1 MKARKVSV
9 LLAGAGLYL
18 ALPYA
23 SAGELAVSPCP
34 PQLVILS
41 QLLSPE
47 ADADTE
53 NMVGNME
60 IHNRYPEVPLE
71 RISIFAGELSIKT
84 SGVDLPSSERKLPDG
99 GLTVYY
105 DRFTPDI
112 AETHDYWIVCN
123 YFGSTVVLTQKIP
136 KNVMRCEVKYTND
149 VTAQDYATI
158 KCFDTP
164 RKME

>member
-1 MKARKVSV
+1 MKARKVSI
-9 LLAGAGLYL
+9 LLAGLYL
-18 ALPYA
+18 TLSYA
-23 SAGELAVSPCP
+23 SAGELAVSQCP

-41 QLLSPE
+41 QVLSPE
-47 ADADTE
+47 ADAETE

-60 IHNRYPEVPLE
+60 IHNWYPEVPLE
-71 RISIFAGELSIKT
+71 RISILAGELLIKT
-84 SGVDLPSSERKLPDG
+84 SGVDVPSSERKLPNG
-99 GLTVYY
+99 ELIVYY

-112 AETHDYWIVCN
+112 AGAHDYWAVCN
-123 YFGSTVVLTQKIP
+123 YFGSTVVLTQRVP
-136 KNVMRCEVKYTND
+136 KNVMRCEVKYTSD